1 MVRLC
6 SIAEVTLPPAPPRF
20 FASDNFSPVH
30 PRYMEAIAEANE
42 GHQFA
47 YGGDPFTKRA
57 TEMFRELCG
66 MEVETLFDAG
76 DVAFEFGGEVH
87 RVASSAR
94 FTAVI
99 KQIYRPKARIV
110 KRTRQG
116 AGADP

>member
-1 MVRLC
+1 MVTEL
-6 SIAEVTLPPAPPRF
+6 SSNVKYQLPL
-20 FASDNFSPVH
+20 D
-30 PRYMEAIAEANE
+30 EARIDLNALL
-42 GHQFA
+42 G
-47 YGGDPFTKRA
+47 TR
-57 TEMFRELCG
+57 
-66 MEVETLFDAG
+66 
-76 DVAFEFGGEVH
+76 VAFEFGGEVH

>member
-1 MVRLC
+1 VEAGGTGRRGR
-6 SIAEVTLPPAPPRF
+6 EV
-20 FASDNFSPVH
+20 
-30 PRYMEAIAEANE
+30 
-42 GHQFA
+42 
-47 YGGDPFTKRA
+47 
-57 TEMFRELCG
+57 
-66 MEVETLFDAG
+66 EVETLFDAG

>member
-1 MVRLC
+1 MVPVAVVKLDEPDASLRQAADELAG
-6 SIAEVTLPPAPPRF
+6 SGASYAETLSTGMTALIRGLIESVVWLIPACFNR
-20 FASDNFSPVH
+20 
-30 PRYMEAIAEANE
+30 E
-42 GHQFA
+42 
-47 YGGDPFTKRA
+47 TK
-57 TEMFRELCG
+57 
-66 MEVETLFDAG
+66 ETLFDAG